1 MENDDIVAN
10 LCIIIIANA
19 VKIIRKR
26 QSRRR
31 QSTRPWIQRQ
41 GQHRV
46 HLASLE
52 AFLIIFT
59 SFVFV
64 SSTPYT
70 PHVFLKIY
78 SIGVDLIKN
87 FKIKWGAPMINTCLL
102 KRFNY
107 FYFNLLTLILS
118 G

>member
-1 MENDDIVAN
+1 MENDDIVAT

-26 QSRRR
+26 QKLRR
-31 QSTRPWIQRQ
+31 QCTRPWIQRR
-41 GQHRV
+41 GQHGA

-70 PHVFLKIY
+70 PHVF
-78 SIGVDLIKN
+78 IKN
-87 FKIKWGAPMINTCLL
+87 L
-102 KRFNY
+102 
-107 FYFNLLTLILS
+107 
-118 G
+118 